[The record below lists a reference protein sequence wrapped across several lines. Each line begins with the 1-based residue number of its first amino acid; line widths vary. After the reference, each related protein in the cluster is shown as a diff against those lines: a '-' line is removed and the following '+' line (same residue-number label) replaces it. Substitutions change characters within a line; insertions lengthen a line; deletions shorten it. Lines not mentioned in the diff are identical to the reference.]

1 MNKLLSLSLLSV
13 IIVFSSC
20 SSSENEAMEE
30 STRSET
36 VLSTVNYKLDDNEF
50 VVWQAKHNEDTEYA
64 YQSQVKISDGSIMV
78 EGGEVTKAKFSF
90 DIAASLAD
98 TNLPKNMIKHL
109 RGADY
114 FNVISYPEIT
124 FYVSQV
130 VNGEAK
136 GTLTVV
142 GIDKKINFPIS
153 IEISEEFLNAK
164 AEFDLDMLSFEF
176 PHLVKTHQKS
186 PEKRKSGPSNI
197 VHISFDIS
205 ATPLN

>member
-1 MNKLLSLSLLSV
+1 MNKLLSIFLFSV
-13 IIVFSSC
+13 ILILSSC
-20 SSSENEAMEE
+20 NSSENEAVEK
-30 STRSET
+30 SIPSEIM
-36 VLSTVNYKLDDNEF
+36 LSPVNYKVNDNAF

-64 YQSQVKISDGSIMV
+64 YQSKVKISDGSIMV
-78 EGGEVTKAKFSF
+78 EGGEITKAKFSF
-90 DIAASLAD
+90 DIASLAD
-98 TNLPKNMIKHL
+98 TNLPGNLIKHL
-109 RGADY
+109 KGADY
-114 FNVISYPEIT
+114 FNVTSFPEIT

-130 VNGEAK
+130 ENGEAK

-142 GIDKKINFPIS
+142 GIEKEINFPIS
-153 IEISEEFLNAK
+153 VEFSEESLNAK

-186 PEKRKSGPSNI
+186 PEERKSGPSNI